1 MPEAISR
8 SIAAQIASYGPPEAL
23 TCEPPTSAASSP
35 APALAPQHDLHA
47 ASAPL
52 ERPET
57 KPLSYEKCI
66 AQHERARSES
76 WGSTAAAAGCL
87 GAVVGLKGAGGPL
100 ASIGGCA
107 AAAVTAYY
115 AARSAGTTAGRT
127 EGAIACD
134 DLPKKP

>member
-8 SIAAQIASYGPPEAL
+8 STALQIASYGPPEAL
-23 TCEPPTSAASSP
+23 TSTPPTSATPSTGP
-35 APALAPQHDLHA
+35 TVPPEHDLHA

-52 ERPET
+52 ERPEAR
-57 KPLSYEKCI
+57 PLSYERCI
-66 AQHERARSES
+66 AQHERARSEA
-76 WGSTAAAAGCL
+76 WGTNAAAAGCL
-87 GAVVGLKGAGGPL
+87 GVIVALKGAGGPA

-107 AAAVTAYY
+107 AAAVTSYY